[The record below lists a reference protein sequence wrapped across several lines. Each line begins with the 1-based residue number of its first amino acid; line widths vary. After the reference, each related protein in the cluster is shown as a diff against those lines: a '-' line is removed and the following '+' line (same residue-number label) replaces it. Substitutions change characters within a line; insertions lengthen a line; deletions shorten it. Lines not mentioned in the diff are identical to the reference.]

1 MWAVFAGPIGVA
13 HASDDTMRG
22 TLNHYAPKIVRDE
35 HAVNKGGKEY
45 SLGQIRALPRALK
58 HEVRDLRALRAT
70 LVGESPSTVAGALAK
85 TKMVTGL
92 GLIAR
97 AYSAFRRDL
106 LAAKGGLVP
115 DSEFNAAVRTD
126 TRGRHKFLA
135 GLKLLR

>member
-1 MWAVFAGPIGVA
+1 LWAVFACPIGVA

-45 SLGQIRALPRALK
+45 SLGQIGALPRALK
-58 HEVRDLRALRAT
+58 HEVRDLRALKAT
-70 LVGESPSTVAGALAK
+70 LAGESPSSAAGALAK

-106 LAAKGGLVP
+106 LAANGGLVP
-115 DSEFNAAVRTD
+115 DSKFNAAVRTD
-126 TRGRHKFLA
+126 TKGRRQFLA